1 MNRQREHSLLP
12 VLILLAFVVAGVAGS
27 FGTLATVHPTSTGA
41 PLAAV
46 VAFLAFVL
54 GQHVAGQ
61 HADSDARQRALKRR
75 GGGYTLITI
84 YTSTALAV
92 AA

>member
-61 HADSDARQRALKRR
+61 HADSDARQRRLRR
-75 GGGYTLITI
+75 ERRARDWHYAWDTGV
-84 YTSTALAV
+84 TA
-92 AA
+92 